1 MGRLVKMK
9 KSTYLFLLVLLF
21 FFKVQ
26 AQVYS
31 PFSQSN
37 FAGIYGVSQ
46 NPSFTALDKH
56 SWHLNLIGAGINANN
71 NYLRL
76 DMPYSPYRAIN
87 DKIPRQYQTASGNP
101 DFRKS
106 WLLRKVS
113 TRPKHASAQA
123 HIMGPSLLIKVKS
136 WKLGLV
142 TEGYGNARAFSIDR
156 KLADIVYLE
165 FDSAAGAYDQAI
177 KESYRGGDI
186 NTKGG
191 TLTGSGYAAIGFH
204 ASRAW
209 DLQWNQ
215 KISAGITPKL
225 AFGGGFG
232 GLSYSDFDIT
242 SLFNDSFRISK
253 FSAESRY
260 SLERRIAF
268 ATDIGVTYVY
278 NKPTP
283 RQSGNYRKNKTKYH
297 SKIGLAILNIGR
309 FKYNA
314 NFTSVESS
322 SAISLAKSDFDN
334 LNTSDADS
342 GASQLFENYGVVNQS
357 IKRTK
362 VGLPT
367 VLHISVDHQVRQNI
381 FVATSWVQSLRK
393 RNSYH
398 MRQQSYL
405 LVTPRYE
412 TKHWEV
418 GIPLGLLYDYRSL
431 RMGLYTRFGPLF
443 IGTHSLNG
451 FLNTRNVSDAD
462 FFIGISV
469 GRIGKPKSKI
479 EREKENLKQDGG
491 NKCDDF

>member
-1 MGRLVKMK
+1 MGGLIKIENRV
-9 KSTYLFLLVLLF
+9 YLLLPVFLF
-21 FFKVQ
+21 FFKAK

-31 PFSQSN
+31 SFSQSN
-37 FAGIYGVSQ
+37 FAGIYGLSQ
-46 NPSFTALDKH
+46 NPSFAALDKH
-56 SWHLNLIGAGINANN
+56 SWHLNLVGAGINANN
-71 NYLRL
+71 NYLKL
-76 DMPYSPYRAIN
+76 AMPYSPYRAVN

-106 WLLRKVS
+106 WLLRKAS

-123 HIMGPSLLIKVKS
+123 HIIGPSLLINVKS
-136 WKLGLV
+136 WKFGLV
-142 TEGYGNARAFSIDR
+142 TEAYGNARAYSIDR
-156 KLADIVYLE
+156 KLADIIYLE

-177 KESYRGGDI
+177 KESYRGGQI

-191 TLTGSGYAAIGFH
+191 TLSGSGYAAIGFH

-225 AFGGGFG
+225 AFGAGFG

-253 FSAESRY
+253 IYAESRY
-260 SLERRIAF
+260 SQERRVAF
-268 ATDIGVTYVY
+268 ATDIGMTYVY

-283 RQSGNYRKNKTKYH
+283 RQSGKYRTNKTKYH

-314 NFTSVESS
+314 NFTSLESRNS
-322 SAISLAKSDFDN
+322 ISMAKSDFEN
-334 LNTSDADS
+334 LNGSDVDS
-342 GASQLFENYGVVNQS
+342 VSSQLFENYGAVNQS
-357 IKRTK
+357 IRRTK
-362 VGLPT
+362 IGLPT
-367 VLHISVDHQVRQNI
+367 ALHISVDHQVRQNI
-381 FVATSWVQSLRK
+381 FVAASWVQSLRK

-405 LVTPRYE
+405 LLTPRYE

-418 GIPLGLLYDYRSL
+418 GVPLGLFYDYRSL
-431 RMGLYTRFGPLF
+431 RMGLYARFGPLF

-451 FLNTRNVSDAD
+451 FLNTRNASDAD
-462 FFIGISV
+462 FFIRISV
-469 GRIGKPKSKI
+469 GTIGKPKSKI
-479 EREKENLKQDGG
+479 EREKEKLKQDGG

>member
-1 MGRLVKMK
+1 MGRLIKIEN
-9 KSTYLFLLVLLF
+9 SIYLLLPVFLF
-21 FFKVQ
+21 FFKAK

-37 FAGIYGVSQ
+37 FAGIYGLSQ

-56 SWHLNLIGAGINANN
+56 SWHFNLVGAGINANN
-71 NYLRL
+71 NYLKL
-76 DMPYSPYRAIN
+76 AMPYSPYRAIN

-106 WLLRKVS
+106 WLLRKAS
-113 TRPKHASAQA
+113 TRPKHASAQV
-123 HIMGPSLLIKVKS
+123 HIMGPSLLINVKS
-136 WKLGLV
+136 WKFGLV
-142 TEGYGNARAFSIDR
+142 TEAYGNARAYSIDR
-156 KLADIVYLE
+156 KLADIIYLE

-177 KESYRGGDI
+177 KESYRGGQI

-191 TLTGSGYAAIGFH
+191 TLAGSGYAAIGFH

-215 KISAGITPKL
+215 KISVGITPKL
-225 AFGGGFG
+225 AFGAGFG

-253 FSAESRY
+253 IYAESRY
-260 SLERRIAF
+260 SEERRVAF
-268 ATDIGVTYVY
+268 ATDIGMTYVY

-283 RQSGNYRKNKTKYH
+283 RQSGKYRTNKTKYH

-314 NFTSVESS
+314 NFTSLESRNS
-322 SAISLAKSDFDN
+322 ISMAKSAFEN
-334 LNTSDADS
+334 LNSTDADS
-342 GASQLFENYGVVNQS
+342 VSSQLFENYGAVNQS
-357 IKRTK
+357 IRRTK
-362 VGLPT
+362 IGLPT
-367 VLHISVDHQVRQNI
+367 ALHISVDHQVRQNI
-381 FVATSWVQSLRK
+381 FVAASWVQSLRK

-405 LVTPRYE
+405 LLTPRYE

-418 GIPLGLLYDYRSL
+418 GVPLGLLYDYRSL
-431 RMGLYTRFGPLF
+431 RMGLYARFGPLF

-451 FLNTRNVSDAD
+451 FLNTRNASDAD

-469 GRIGKPKSKI
+469 GTIGKLKSKI
-479 EREKENLKQDGG
+479 EREKEKLKQDGG